1 MEDEK
6 QQAQLPK
13 SEEEKNV
20 CGIVMPISAIDD
32 CSASHWE
39 DVKRILCEAIA
50 TAGYTPNLV
59 SDANDSGI
67 IQKRIVQNLY
77 NNEIVV
83 CDVSCKNP
91 NVMFELGMRLAFDK
105 PTIIVIDDKTNF
117 SFDTAPIE
125 HLRYPRNLA
134 YFEILRF
141 KQSLSNK
148 IVGTIQ
154 ASKEL
159 GYTIFLKHF
168 GEFKV
173 ADIEDK
179 KGSMDEAILSRV
191 NDLYAEVQGLKQTS
205 HYRSP
210 IGEVAINIRK
220 EVLHNLINNEIDKYC
235 EKYNIKRI
243 DLINAEINDDLEEL
257 KRLFDYII
265 RNKQIC
271 GLGSSPEIKEE
282 ISSAL
287 LPF

>member
-1 MEDEK
+1 MANEK
-6 QQAQLPK
+6 QQAQSPK
-13 SEEEKNV
+13 SQDKKTV

-32 CSASHWE
+32 CSTNHWE
-39 DVKRILCEAIA
+39 DVKGILCEAINA
-50 TAGYTPNLV
+50 AGYTPNLV

-77 NNEIVV
+77 DNEIVV

-125 HLRYPRNLA
+125 HLMYPRNLA

-141 KQSLSNK
+141 KQNLSNK

-154 ASKEL
+154 ASKKS
-159 GYTIFLKHF
+159 GYTTFLKHF

-173 ADIEDK
+173 ADIEHK
-179 KGSMDEAILSRV
+179 EGSMNDVILSRV
-191 NDLYAEVQGLKQTS
+191 NDLFAEVQKLKQFSCYQPLIKDETIKRRKDLL
-205 HYRSP
+205 YDL
-210 IGEVAINIRK
+210 IKNEVNT
-220 EVLHNLINNEIDKYC
+220 YC
-235 EKYNIKRI
+235 EKYGVKKI
-243 DLINAEINDDLEEL
+243 DLLGVSTDSDEMKKL
-257 KRLFDYII
+257 YSYVV
-265 RNKQIC
+265 RNKQIIE
-271 GLGSSPEIKEE
+271 LGTSFEIMEGIE
-282 ISSAL
+282 SII

>member
-1 MEDEK
+1 MPNEK
-6 QQAQLPK
+6 QQTQSPK
-13 SEEEKNV
+13 SQDKKPV

-32 CSASHWE
+32 CSANHWE
-39 DVKRILCEAIA
+39 DVKTILCEAIEA
-50 TAGYTPNLV
+50 AGYAPNLV

-77 NNEIVV
+77 DNEIVV

-141 KQSLSNK
+141 KQKLSDK
-148 IVGTIQ
+148 IAGTIQ
-154 ASKEL
+154 AAKEP
-159 GYTIFLKHF
+159 GYTTFLKHF

-173 ADIEDK
+173 ADIEHK
-179 KGSMDEAILSRV
+179 KGSMNEVILSRV
-191 NDLYAEVQGLKQTS
+191 NEIFVEVQGLK
-205 HYRSP
+205 RSSFNWSYME
-210 IGEVAINIRK
+210 GVAKRRK
-220 EVLHNLINNEIDKYC
+220 ERLYDLINNEIDKYC
-235 EKYNIKRI
+235 EKYGVQKF
-243 DLINAEINDDLEEL
+243 DLMKASEDSDEL
-257 KRLFDYII
+257 KRLFSYLI
-265 RNKQIC
+265 RNKQIRD
-271 GLGSSPEIKEE
+271 LGTAIDIREGIT
-282 ISSAL
+282 SAL